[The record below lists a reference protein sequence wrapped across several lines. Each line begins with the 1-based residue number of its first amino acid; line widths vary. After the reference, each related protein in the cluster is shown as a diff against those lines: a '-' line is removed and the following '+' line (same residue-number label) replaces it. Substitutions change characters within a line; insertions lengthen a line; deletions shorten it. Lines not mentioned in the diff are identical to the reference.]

1 MPDGEEGHAAEARL
15 AALREGERQ
24 LQRAV
29 AMRPRDM
36 MPRVMLL
43 RNLMLQDHGSEGRV
57 PDLAL
62 SALAELSPI
71 DADIAFTPQFV
82 PAMQIVLLAVKA
94 LWKQG
99 QEAGVPAFISAASER
114 LPSMASDFGHLA
126 ERVEAQLT
134 GGAWCEGGASADGL
148 REEMLASH
156 RWLSCIDLQAVD
168 GRHHK
173 SSPGLLSM
181 DAF

>member
-1 MPDGEEGHAAEARL
+1 MSRTPSFRHDIPIECL
-15 AALREGERQ
+15 SLRPHRSTQ
-24 LQRAV
+24 SQ
-29 AMRPRDM
+29 
-36 MPRVMLL
+36 
-43 RNLMLQDHGSEGRV
+43 
-57 PDLAL
+57 
-62 SALAELSPI
+62 
-71 DADIAFTPQFV
+71 
-82 PAMQIVLLAVKA
+82 LAVKA